1 MQKDVI
7 YIDVEDDITA
17 IIGKVKSSKSNIVA
31 LVPPKRIGVLQSAVN
46 LQLLARLAT
55 KDKKRLVVITGNQA
69 LAGLAASASIP
80 VAKNLQSKPEMAE
93 IPALDIDDGDEIIDG
108 EQIPIGEHAAQAE
121 PKPVSAADGPLTSQ
135 ITPATP
141 PAAGSDVKP
150 KVKKGSKV
158 PNFDTFRKKLV
169 LIGLAVLLLVGFLI
183 WALFFAPRA
192 TVVLAARTVDAA
204 INQPVNLSAS
214 AETSAKDNIIRAA
227 TEQFTQDVSVDFAA
241 TGKKEVGEKATGEV
255 RFRNSSRDSQTLPSG
270 TSFTVNGLTFK
281 LLDAVTVPAESLGYD
296 CPGLRC
302 PGSANGEVEAAEPGT
317 KYNAADGNLSGGPD
331 GVSAGFTDATTGGT
345 DKTVT
350 VFTQS
355 DIDKAKAA
363 ADKEIDETAAISALK
378 DQFEKG
384 VTVIEESLQVG
395 KSDLR
400 TDATAD
406 SEGGK
411 ATYGGTVT
419 FTMYGVADDELK
431 DYLMAV
437 IEQQFDDKNEQ
448 RVYESGAKDVKFAD
462 VKPSDNGVSTQIST
476 NGKIGPKID
485 DQQIKQQARGKKYGE
500 IQSSLESVN
509 GVSDVDVKF
518 WPFWVSTAPDNVKK
532 ISVEFNVDE

>member
-17 IIGKVKSSKSNIVA
+17 IIGKVKSSKSSIVA

-55 KDKKRLVVITGNQA
+55 RDNKRLVVITGNQA
-69 LAGLAASASIP
+69 LAGLAASAKIP
-80 VAKNLQSKPEMAE
+80 VAKSLQSKPELAE
-93 IPALDIDDGDEIIDG
+93 IPILDVDNGDEIIDG
-108 EQIPIGEHAAQAE
+108 EQIPVGEHASQAE

-135 ITPATP
+135 ITPAAP
-141 PAAGSDVKP
+141 PAAGSVAKP

-158 PNFDTFRKKLV
+158 PNFDTFRKKLL
-169 LIGLAVLLLVGFLI
+169 LIGSAATLLIVFLI

-204 INQPVNLSAS
+204 INQPVTLSTS
-214 AETSAKDNIIRAA
+214 AETAAEDNIIRA
-227 TEQFTQDVSVDFAA
+227 TSEQFTQDVSVDFSA
-241 TGKKEVGEKATGEV
+241 TGKKDVGEKATGEV
-255 RFRNSSRDSQTLPSG
+255 RFSNSTRNSQTLTAG
-270 TSFTVNGLTFK
+270 TQFTTNGLTFK
-281 LLDAVTVPAESLGYD
+281 LQSSVTVPAESLGYD

-302 PGSANGEVEAAEPGT
+302 AGSAKGQVEAAEPGE
-317 KYNAADGNLSGGPD
+317 KYNAAEGNLSGSPD
-331 GVSAGFTDATTGGT
+331 GITARFTDATTGGT

-350 VFTQS
+350 VFSRS

-363 ADKEIDETAAISALK
+363 AEKEIDETAAQSALK
-378 DQFEKG
+378 NQFEKG
-384 VTVIEESLQVG
+384 VIVIEESLQIG

-400 TDATAD
+400 TEAEVDE
-406 SEGGK
+406 EGSSS
-411 ATYGGTVT
+411 TYGGTVT
-419 FTMYGVADDELK
+419 FTMYAVNNEELK
-431 DYLMAV
+431 NYLSAV
-437 IEQQFDDKNEQ
+437 IEEQFDDKDEQ
-448 RVYESGAKDVKFAD
+448 RVYESGADDAKFSEVKS
-462 VKPSDNGVSTQIST
+462 SDNGLSAQIST

-485 DQQIKQQARGKKYGE
+485 DDKIKEQARGKKYGE

-532 ISVEFNVDE
+532 ISVEFNLDE